1 MGRYPAE
8 FLARETR
15 AVKGQMPNATT
26 SGTRLNTRWLALVA
40 ATAIVL
46 YLCWLMLEPFVD
58 VLLWGAVLAFVAGP
72 VNRRLRRRGYS
83 EAVSAMITTALVVLV
98 VLLPLTLVTAAVV
111 RQGAEAADGL
121 HAGVVKLLDPQSGLF
136 QKMDKYLD
144 LDPLRDP
151 KVLAAKLGAVGGA
164 VATRSLG
171 IIGGVLGGIVQVFF
185 VLFTLYYLLRDSE
198 RIMPAI
204 RNALPLSDDQAGTI
218 FRRTSDVI
226 SASVNGVL
234 LIAAAQGFLGM
245 VAFMI
250 VGLPSPLLWGVV
262 MFLLSTIPMAGAA
275 VVWVP
280 AAIYLAVTGQWWRAI
295 FLTAWGV
302 IVIGLIDNL
311 LRPKLVGQR
320 AKLHELIIF
329 FAVLGGLQVFGVL
342 GLFVGPVVAAIAL
355 ALVEVFHRGNV
366 GEGMQNSEVR
376 SQQGDGEAAA
386 VSVATGEVVV
396 VSGTP
401 ELVANPAEGPA
412 AIPDRTG
419 GPG

>member
-1 MGRYPAE
+1 
-8 FLARETR
+8 
-15 AVKGQMPNATT
+15 MPMTT
-26 SGTRLNTRWLALVA
+26 GNVTRLNTRWLALVA

-72 VNRRLRRRGYS
+72 VNRRLRGRGYS

-98 VLLPLTLVTAAVV
+98 ILIPLTFVTAAVV

-121 HAGVVKLLDPQSGLF
+121 HAGVVKLLDPQSGWF
-136 QKMDKYLD
+136 QKVDKYLD

-151 KVLAAKLGAVGGA
+151 KVLAAKLGTIGGV
-164 VATRSLG
+164 VASRSLG
-171 IIGGVLGGIVQVFF
+171 LIGGVLGGIVQVFF

-198 RIMPAI
+198 RIMPAV
-204 RNALPLSDDQAGTI
+204 RKALPLSDDQAGTI
-218 FRRTSDVI
+218 FGRTSDVI

-234 LIAAAQGFLGM
+234 LIAAAQGFLGF
-245 VAFMI
+245 VAFLI
-250 VGLPSPLLWGVV
+250 LGLPSALLWGVV

-275 VVWVP
+275 IVWAP
-280 AAIYLAVTGQWWRAI
+280 AAIYLAATGHWGKAI
-295 FLTAWGV
+295 FLTAWGT
-302 IVIGLIDNL
+302 ILIGLVDNV

-355 ALVEVFHRGNV
+355 ALVEVFHRGNI
-366 GEGMQNSEVR
+366 GERSDEREASSEK
-376 SQQGDGEAAA
+376 GDGEMPVVA
-386 VSVATGEVVV
+386 VAPGEAVV

-401 ELVANPAEGPA
+401 ELARSLEGPVA
-412 AIPDRTG
+412 ASPDRTG

>member
-1 MGRYPAE
+1 
-8 FLARETR
+8 
-15 AVKGQMPNATT
+15 
-26 SGTRLNTRWLALVA
+26 LNTRWLALVA

-72 VNRRLRRRGYS
+72 VNRRLRGRGYS

-98 VLLPLTLVTAAVV
+98 ILIPLTLVTAAVV

-121 HAGVVKLLDPQSGLF
+121 HAGVVKLLDPQSGWF
-136 QKMDKYLD
+136 QKIDKYLD

-151 KVLAAKLGAVGGA
+151 KVLAAKVGAIGGA

-171 IIGGVLGGIVQVFF
+171 LIGGVLGGIVQVFF
-185 VLFTLYYLLRDSE
+185 VLFTLFYLLRDSE

-234 LIAAAQGFLGM
+234 LIAAAQGFLGF
-245 VAFMI
+245 VAFLI
-250 VGLPSPLLWGVV
+250 LGLPSALLWGVV

-275 VVWVP
+275 IVWAP
-280 AAIYLAVTGQWWRAI
+280 AAIYLAATGHWGKAI
-295 FLTAWGV
+295 FLAAWGG

-366 GEGMQNSEVR
+366 AEGIQNSEVR
-376 SQQGDGEAAA
+376 SQKGDGELAE
-386 VSVATGEVVV
+386 VALAPGEAVV

-401 ELVANPAEGPA
+401 ELARSPEPPAPVS
-412 AIPDRTG
+412 PDRTG